1 VSAPAAVRPPDAG
14 AGGRVREE
22 GEPAARRRRPRRGPL
37 ALAALGVL
45 VLLALALASRG
56 TGTGSLDP
64 TSPEPGGGRAV
75 AQVLEDLG
83 VPVTRT
89 TTTGQ
94 TLEAVRGAGPGG
106 ASILVVP
113 TAPLGP
119 AQLEDLAAS
128 GADLVLVEPPPD
140 VLEALAPA
148 LRSAEEIEAAPA
160 VPPQCDV
167 PAARAAGPATGGGAL
182 VVPRDDQDPTVSL
195 CYGLPFG
202 GAPYAVVDDDGS
214 RVVVLGQ
221 PDVLRNET
229 VAEQGDAAL
238 ALRTLGARD
247 ALVWYLPDPLD
258 PALSGE
264 PLPLSALVPPGLVR
278 AAQVLGLAA
287 LLLLLERGRRLGRL
301 VPERLPVV
309 VRASEAV
316 EGRGRLYRAAGD
328 RAHAAT
334 VLRSASLGRLA
345 GRLGVPV
352 SAGTTA
358 VVAAA
363 ASATGRSAAEVDALY
378 RSPAPPDDGALVILA
393 HALDT
398 LETEVR
404 SS

>member
-1 VSAPAAVRPPDAG
+1 MSTAAAVRPTSAG
-14 AGGRVREE
+14 AGPVASGA
-22 GEPAARRRRPRRGPL
+22 PAPARRRRPRRATV
-37 ALAALGVL
+37 ALAALAVL
-45 VLLALALASRG
+45 VLLSLALASRG
-56 TGTGSLDP
+56 TGQGELDP
-64 TSPEPGGGRAV
+64 TSPAPGGGRAV
-75 AQVLEDLG
+75 AQVLQDLG
-83 VPVTRT
+83 VAVTRT
-89 TTTGQ
+89 TGTAQ
-94 TLEAVRGAGPGG
+94 TLEAVRAAGPGG
-106 ASILVVP
+106 ATVLVVP

-128 GADLVLVEPPPD
+128 GADLVL
-140 VLEALAPA
+140 LAPA
-148 LRSAEEIEAAPA
+148 PEVLEVLAPGLRRSREIETAQA

-167 PAARAAGPATGGGAL
+167 PAAQAAGPATGGGVL
-182 VVPRDDQDPTVSL
+182 VEPRDDEDPAVSL

-202 GAPYAVVDDDGS
+202 GAPYAVVEGDGS

-229 VAEQGDAAL
+229 VADEGDAAL

-258 PALSGE
+258 PALSDE
-264 PLPLSALVPPGLVR
+264 PLPLSALVPPGLLR
-278 AAQVLGLAA
+278 AAQVLGVAA
-287 LLLLLERGRRLGRL
+287 LLLLLWWGRRLGRL
-301 VPERLPVV
+301 VPEQLPVV

-328 RAHAAT
+328 RAHAAA

-352 SAGTTA
+352 SAGTSA
-358 VVAAA
+358 VVTAA
-363 ASATGRSAAEVDALY
+363 ASATGRPAAEVEALY
-378 RSPAPPDDGALVILA
+378 RSPAPRDDGALVVLA

-398 LETEVR
+398 LEKEVR